1 RWSAPKVF
9 WPPRTRPKIRELFR
23 RLPEPRLR
31 ATPAAAPA
39 CGSPKV
45 RLPCI
50 FNDFIKLPDAR
61 TGDAIRRLR
70 RFQSPLP
77 NSAAAWLSARARPS
91 RALNGFGSDDNIGS
105 SFSKSV
111 GDDFHGS
118 VAKN

>member
-1 RWSAPKVF
+1 RLQAGRDNYPNSLRSSIRSVSVRISAA
-9 WPPRTRPKIRELFR
+9 RASRREVSNIV
-23 RLPEPRLR
+23 
-31 ATPAAAPA
+31 A

-77 NSAAAWLSARARPS
+77 NSAGAWLSAGARPS
-91 RALNGFGSDDNIGS
+91 RALNGFVSDDNIGS
-105 SFSKSV
+105 SFSISG
-111 GDDFHGS
+111 GDDFH
-118 VAKN
+118 